1 MPPGFSPGC
10 ERPLPATLPS
20 ARRVKTS
27 GLYPEQTPSPKPY
40 LRYSDIKKTARRT
53 GIPLAVVLVVLV
65 VLAVMVIGG
74 RGVSNNITD
83 YVFYIFSNLILTI
96 TL

>member
-1 MPPGFSPGC
+1 MPPGCCPGY

-27 GLYPEQTPSPKPY
+27 GLYPEQTSSSKPNPH
-40 LRYSDIKKTARRT
+40 YSDIKKTARRT

-65 VLAVMVIGG
+65 VLAVMVVG
-74 RGVSNNITD
+74 GVSNNITD